1 MFSLGAA
8 RHGLSEQDRMVHN
21 AVVFTQRLPDIT
33 DDGQHW
39 IRLFELDPG
48 PSCPMTSTTD
58 GISVSGRLLTC
69 TLEDCPPY
77 LALSY
82 SWGEQPTLVP
92 FVVGSHQDFLISLDL
107 HYALR
112 NLRRE
117 NQRCYVWID
126 TICINQA
133 DIPERNSQV
142 KIMREVYARAE
153 SVCIWLGMP
162 LSSAGN
168 LTGARVQD
176 IKYDVVQHIASK
188 GVRNWWRRRWVVQE
202 AAAVTAEPFVL
213 LGNLRLP
220 WKAFI
225 RHCISFNMRLKHR
238 DIDQETVKEIST
250 FSTVLSTRGTFRR
263 LQNTCNLRFLLQSTV
278 DFHASDPHDAIY
290 AVLGLADDAAK
301 QAVRVDYGM
310 SIIDLYAD
318 ITQMVVEES
327 SWELGHPLDVVMNS
341 CWQRLFLAEPSWIL
355 DFSHRSTHNASWG
368 QFDNQTML
376 EAYSIPT
383 NANARVDG
391 NAPTQSMGLSN
402 ELHGFDKGRPSQ
414 ADMTVCGGHVIVKP
428 VDDDK
433 LRALFDEGLRK
444 MTVSGFVVGVISN
457 IVPVNE
463 HIISLTT
470 ESQPAVVDECAMA
483 VKLQCSAS
491 KLASA
496 VRRFENI
503 HARHLCS
510 VDQMAVFVTEDG
522 DIGMC
527 YSTMN
532 NGRPG
537 LDVSP
542 PILKAGD
549 QVVCIYGAGS
559 PALVRVCAGNPGKH
573 FRLLLPCMFMRDCKC
588 YYDQPHTVEGFK
600 RMSFA

>member
-1 MFSLGAA
+1 MSSSVVM
-8 RHGLSEQDRMVHN
+8 RHGLSEQERMEHN
-21 AVVFTQRLPDIT
+21 AAAFTQRLPDIT
-33 DDGQHW
+33 DGGQHW

-48 PSCPMTSTTD
+48 SSCPTTSTAD
-58 GISVSGRLLTC
+58 GFSVSGRLLTC

-112 NLRRE
+112 NLRHE
-117 NQRCYVWID
+117 DQPCYVWID

-142 KIMREVYARAE
+142 KIMREVYARAD
-153 SVCIWLGMP
+153 SVC
-162 LSSAGN
+162 
-168 LTGARVQD
+168 

-188 GVRNWWRRRWVVQE
+188 GARNWWRRRWVVQE
-202 AAAVTAEPFVL
+202 AAAATIEPIVL

-220 WKAFI
+220 WKAFV
-225 RHCISFNMRLKHR
+225 RHCIGFNMRLKHR
-238 DIDQETVKEIST
+238 DIDQKTVKEIST
-250 FSTVLSTRGTFRR
+250 FSTVLGTRGTFRR
-263 LQNTCNLRFLLQSTV
+263 FRNTCNLRFLLQSTV

-318 ITQMVVEES
+318 ITQILVGEL
-327 SWELGHPLDVVMNS
+327 SWESGYPLDVVMYS

-355 DFSHRSTHNASWG
+355 DFSQRLTHNASWG
-368 QFDNQTML
+368 QFDNQTIL
-376 EAYSIPT
+376 EAYSVPT
-383 NANARVDG
+383 NANARADG
-391 NAPTQSMGLSN
+391 NASTQSRGLSN
-402 ELHGFDKGRPSQ
+402 ELHGIDKGRPSQ
-414 ADMTVCGGHVIVKP
+414 ADTTVCGGHVIVKP
-428 VDDDK
+428 VDDDE
-433 LRALFDEGLRK
+433 LRASFDKGLRK
-444 MTVSGFVVGVISN
+444 MTVSGFVVGVVRS
-457 IVPVNE
+457 IVPVND
-463 HIISLTT
+463 HLLSLTT
-470 ESQPAVVDECAMA
+470 ESQPAVVDECAIST
-483 VKLQCSAS
+483 KLQCSES

-496 VRRFENI
+496 FRRFENI

-532 NGRPG
+532 DGRPS
-537 LDVSP
+537 LDASSP
-542 PILKAGD
+542 VLKAGD
-549 QVVCIYGAGS
+549 RVVCVYGAGS
-559 PALVRVCAGNPGKH
+559 PALVRVSAGNLGKL
-573 FRLLLPCMFMRDCKC
+573 FCLLLPCMFMRDCEC
-588 YYDQPHTVEGFK
+588 YGDHPHTVEAFK
-600 RMSFA
+600 RMNFV